1 MDVNGGVELET
12 ASDANVR
19 AVQDTISLAG
29 SNSPAAFADELQDG
43 NSCHRERVTVVGL
56 KILFPGEEE
65 DLGAGRETETPKKR

>member
-12 ASDANVR
+12 ASDAN
-19 AVQDTISLAG
+19 DTISLAG